1 MKKRKQMAMHLSLS
15 LGTGLP
21 LLPVCFIG
29 QTKAH
34 GQFRLKVEGHLLC
47 VTVWK
52 LWSHIANEMK
62 LRMREVVYSFFYL
75 PQEGEFK

>member
-1 MKKRKQMAMHLSLS
+1 MAMHLSLS

-47 VTVWK
+47 VTV
-52 LWSHIANEMK
+52 
-62 LRMREVVYSFFYL
+62 
-75 PQEGEFK
+75 